1 MVDILFDLPLA
12 ISGPAIVLA
21 LGLFGLGGLVFV
33 RRRVLPRLG
42 IRPEDSEFVGAMVQ
56 SVLVF
61 YGLALA
67 LIAVSVWQTYSDVS
81 KIVSQEATA
90 LAALYRD
97 VSGYPSSVRNELQEQ
112 LREYVSN
119 VIHEA
124 WPLQQR
130 GRVPAGGVERM
141 NRFQA
146 TLVACEPATEGQKLL
161 HAETLRAYNQMMLSR
176 RLRLDAVNTGLPSVL
191 WMVVAAG
198 AAISL
203 SASFFFKVEDIRLHG
218 ILVVL
223 LATFIGLVIFMTFA
237 LDRPFRGDLGIG
249 PDAYQLIYDQ
259 LMKSSPGAQPQLP
272 LTKSDPRSAWPQ

>member
-1 MVDILFDLPLA
+1 MFDLLFDLPLA
-12 ISGPAIVLA
+12 ISGPTIVLA
-21 LGLFGLGGLVFV
+21 LCFFGVGGLVFV
-33 RRRVLPRLG
+33 RRGVLPRLR
-42 IRPEDSEFVGAMVQ
+42 IRPEDSEFIGAMVQ
-56 SVLVF
+56 AVLVF
-61 YGLALA
+61 YGLAVA

-97 VSGYPSSVRNELQEQ
+97 VSGYPEPVRGQLQKE
-112 LREYVSN
+112 LREYVSY
-119 VIHEA
+119 VIHQA

-130 GRVPAGGVERM
+130 GRVPAGGVEHM

-146 TLVACEPATEGQKLL
+146 ILVACDPATEGQKLL
-161 HAETLRAYNQMMLSR
+161 HAETLRAYNHMMLSR
-176 RLRLDAVNTGLPSVL
+176 RMRLDAVNTGLPSVL

-218 ILVVL
+218 TLVVL

-237 LDRPFRGDLGIG
+237 LDRPFRSDLGVG
-249 PDAYQLIYDQ
+249 PDPYQLIYDQ
-259 LMKSSPGAQPQLP
+259 LMKSSPAIQPESP
-272 LTKSDPRSAWPQ
+272 LTKSEPSNASPR